1 MDVRKGSLISGK
13 NEGVKQMSS
22 SKKEIITK
30 ILEKGGSNLYLKNH
44 ECELRVNT
52 FERIIRQKEQAL
64 NN

>member
-1 MDVRKGSLISGK
+1 
-13 NEGVKQMSS
+13 MSS

-44 ECELRVNT
+44 ECDLRVNT